1 MRNGEDIRP
10 APGRLK
16 RGPEAPSTGWARTA
30 RDGDRIA
37 AWKDLQ
43 WATSLIM
50 GRFARDLSEDSL
62 TLEEFEVAASA
73 KGAAAP
79 LELPQQDK
87 PSFKALG
94 TMQVREIGDTQYT
107 LRFHNVTLEGP
118 GTCRLRVRIGQ
129 QDEIVAAEISVLLR
143 THEQRETS

>member
-1 MRNGEDIRP
+1 MAPLGKHLSLRYHSTVNLAIKHTIICDEVRKEDNG
-10 APGRLK
+10 K
-16 RGPEAPSTGWARTA
+16 RIIIGVYTNSILVPEFPFTLPTLTFFTFA
-30 RDGDRIA
+30 
-37 AWKDLQ
+37 
-43 WATSLIM
+43 ATSDKGI
-50 GRFARDLSEDSL
+50 FP
-62 TLEEFEVAASA
+62 FEAS
-73 KGAAAP
+73 

-94 TMQVREIGDTQYT
+94 KMQVREIGDTQYT

-129 QDEIVAAEISVLLR
+129 QDEIVAAEIPVLLR